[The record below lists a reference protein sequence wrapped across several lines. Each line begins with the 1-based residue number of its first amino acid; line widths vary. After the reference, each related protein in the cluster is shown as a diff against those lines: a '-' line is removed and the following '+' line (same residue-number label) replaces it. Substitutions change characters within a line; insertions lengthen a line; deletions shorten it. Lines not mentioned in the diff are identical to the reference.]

1 MHFYIKNSHM
11 SFIPIKIFIL
21 INLLFEYHYYYQK
34 YNFCLKCIQ
43 KNKNYNEKCLKCPFK
58 IIFKG
63 LKVFSEE
70 ETLNEIIFNNKSIAR
85 YGDGEFSLMFGSSIG
100 FQKYNNILS
109 KRLIEVL
116 NSNENNLLIGINILS
131 HSKYVERFTDDS
143 KKFYIKWIE
152 NNKINISKILNKTKN
167 FYSSLITRFYIEYK
181 NKNKIQKYV
190 SLIKKIWDKKD
201 ILIIEGENTKM
212 GVDNNLINNT
222 NSIKRIICPSFNS
235 FILYNKIFSEIKNFK
250 KNILILI
257 ALGPTATILAYDL
270 TRLGYQAIDVGHLD
284 IEYEWY
290 LRNATTKIKIKNK
303 YVNEVNDG
311 ENKFFK
317 IKDKSYYKQI
327 IKKIIN

>member
-1 MHFYIKNSHM
+1 MLLKL
-11 SFIPIKIFIL
+11 IKIFFL
-21 INLLFEYHYYYQK
+21 VNLLIEYHYYYQK
-34 YNFCLKCIQ
+34 YKFCLKCIQ
-43 KNKNYNEKCLKCPFK
+43 KNKNNNKKCLKCPF
-58 IIFKG
+58 IVIFKG

-70 ETLNEIIFNNKSIAR
+70 ETINEIIFNNKSIAR
-85 YGDGEFSLMFGSSIG
+85 YGDGEFSIIFGSSIG
-100 FQKYNNILS
+100 FQKYNKILS
-109 KRLIEVL
+109 KRLIVVL
-116 NSNENNLLIGINILS
+116 NSNENNLLIGINILTKR
-131 HSKYVERFTDDS
+131 KYIERFTDNS

-152 NNKINISKILNKTKN
+152 NNKIRIGKLLNKTKN

-181 NKNKIQKYV
+181 NKNKIKKYV

-212 GVDNNLINNT
+212 GVDNNLINNA

-235 FILYNKIFSEIKNFK
+235 FSVYNKIISEIKKLN

-257 ALGPTATILAYDL
+257 SLGPTATILAYDL
-270 TRLGYQAIDVGHLD
+270 SKLGYQAIDVGHLD

-311 ENKFFK
+311 KNKFFK
-317 IKDKSYYKQI
+317 IKNKLYYKQI
-327 IKKIIN
+327 IKKIMY